1 MSPTLESR
9 TIELVIA
16 GTLLVLSAL
25 TWLWLIPTFAG
36 SGDQV
41 LLPRFATGAIGL
53 FAAMMLAGRLFMRPS
68 TATDDDPFIERGR
81 GEPWPL
87 LGLIAIWLAYV
98 VAIQPV
104 GFYLAGIVALLASF
118 AILRVRNKLAMLV
131 WALAT
136 PLLLW
141 FIFEIVF
148 SLRIPRGR
156 LETLLLGLAG

>member
-1 MSPTLESR
+1 MESR

-16 GTLLVLSAL
+16 ATLLALSAL
-25 TWLWLIPTFAG
+25 TWLWLIPAFAG

-53 FAAMMLAGRLFMRPS
+53 FAAMMLAGRLFMRPAD
-68 TATDDDPFIERGR
+68 TVDDDPFIERGR

-104 GFYLAGIVALLASF
+104 GFYLAGFVALLASF
-118 AILRVRNKLAMLV
+118 AILRVRNTLAMLL

-136 PLLLW
+136 PFLLW
-141 FIFEIVF
+141 LVFEVVF

-156 LETLLLGLAG
+156 LESLLLGLAG